1 MTVALA
7 GLAALAAA
15 MGIGRF
21 AFTPILPMM
30 QGDLGLSVAQGGW
43 LASANYAGYLVGA
56 LTALWLRAKPATVIR
71 GSLALIAA
79 VTIGM
84 GFTSGFALWLVLRA
98 IAGIASAW
106 ALVFVSAWCLDRL
119 AALKRPRFGSVV
131 FAGVGAGMA
140 LAGGLCL
147 VLMRLGAA
155 SSQAWIA
162 LGVAAVLLT
171 AVTWPVF
178 SQPSLVTAEVAQR
191 SAASR
196 FHWTGDG
203 VLIVACYGVFGFGYI
218 IPATFVPAMA
228 KQIVGDPAVF
238 GWSWPLFG
246 LAAMASTLA
255 ASRLAGAL
263 GNRGVWVASS
273 LLMAIGVVAP
283 AVSPGMTAI
292 MVTAVCVGSTFV
304 VVTMVGMQ
312 EARRVGGEHART
324 LMAAMTASFAAG
336 QVAGPLVVGGVAAAG
351 GGVDSVLVAS
361 AALLVASAAAI
372 AWSTRNERA
381 RIEALPE

>member
-56 LTALWLRAKPATVIR
+56 LTALWLRARPATVIP

-84 GFTSGFALWLVLRA
+84 GFTSGFALWLALRA

-119 AALKRPRFGSVV
+119 AALGCPRYGSVV

-147 VLMRLGAA
+147 VLMRSGAA
-155 SSQAWIA
+155 SDEAWLVLGTAA
-162 LGVAAVLLT
+162 LLLA

-178 SQPSLVTAEVAQR
+178 GDSEKGTGTAAKPPI
-191 SAASR
+191 AGR
-196 FHWTGDG
+196 FRWTGDSA
-203 VLIVACYGVFGFGYI
+203 LIVACYGVFGFGYI

-228 KQIVGDPAVF
+228 KQIVSDPAVF

-246 LAAMASTLA
+246 LAAMGSTLA
-255 ASRLAGAL
+255 ASRFAGAL

-292 MVTAVCVGSTFV
+292 MITAVCVGSTFV

-312 EARRVGGEHART
+312 EARRVGGQHART

-351 GGVDSVLVAS
+351 GGVGSVLIAS

-372 AWSTRNERA
+372 AGSDRRL
-381 RIEALPE
+381 RKVR